1 VPPQLISDRLISF
14 QNGNTTSCNW
24 MTLCQKRCRLF
35 SYRSAESGMAVRK
48 NWPSRAFRNMSA
60 ELQRTCPSCDS
71 GREQG
76 LTQQG
81 RSHGP
86 VIAQRRMTAG
96 KVESAKKL
104 LSAERT
110 APRNVA
116 GNLAVS
122 VPTRPA

>member
-1 VPPQLISDRLISF
+1 
-14 QNGNTTSCNW
+14 
-24 MTLCQKRCRLF
+24 
-35 SYRSAESGMAVRK
+35 
-48 NWPSRAFRNMSA
+48 MSA

-104 LSAERT
+104 LSAGM

-122 VPTRPA
+122 VPTRP